1 MACGLLNLGLQK
13 GDRVAIWAPNYEFW
27 YIAKFAIARS
37 GLVCVAL
44 NPAYQLP
51 ELDYSLK
58 KVDVK
63 AIIVPE
69 SYRSQKYYQMLDTL
83 LPSLKH
89 STGVSIN
96 DNRVNSLKHVIV
108 CSDNSLP

>member
-1 MACGLLNLGLQK
+1 M
-13 GDRVAIWAPNYEFW
+13 
-27 YIAKFAIARS
+27 
-37 GLVCVAL
+37 

-63 AIIVPE
+63 AIIMPE
-69 SYRSQKYYQMLDTL
+69 EFRTQKYYEMLDTL

-89 STGVSIN
+89 SSDHIV
-96 DNRVNSLKHVIV
+96 DNNVNSIRNVIV
-108 CSDNSLP
+108 CSDKKFP